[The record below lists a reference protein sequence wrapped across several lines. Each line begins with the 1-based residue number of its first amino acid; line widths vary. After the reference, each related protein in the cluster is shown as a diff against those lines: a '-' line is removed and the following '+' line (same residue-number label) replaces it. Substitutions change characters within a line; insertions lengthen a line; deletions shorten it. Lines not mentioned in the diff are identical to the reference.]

1 METDRRID
9 KNIWSFSVVFDK
21 SSRYIVNG
29 IYCMPTFLFKILKGE
44 KMKFFHLSDLHI
56 GLRLMNYDLK
66 KDFEYIFAQIITW
79 AKKEEPEVIVIAGDI
94 YDKAVPSAE
103 AVEMFDRLMEGLVQ
117 ALPKANVL
125 IIAGNHDSA
134 TRINLFRN
142 VLKSRK
148 IYMIGQP
155 PRTKEEYMEKVT
167 VQDQYGEVNFYL
179 LPFVRP
185 SVVREIVGM
194 DQQGNYRGYDA
205 SLRVMIEREHIDT
218 SKRNVLVSH
227 QFFLPT
233 GEKAENVA
241 RAESEI
247 RMVGNIDEVCADIL
261 EVFDYAALGH
271 IHKPMK
277 VGSEVYRYCGTPMP
291 MSISEAGQQKGIIV
305 VEMEEKGVVKTRV
318 LPLNP
323 LHQVRVI
330 SGKLEEILMKESTDY
345 VSIQLTDEGEINV
358 FDMQERIRRKFPNVL
373 EVRRQNLQSVDYQ
386 MQYDPEEDMDA
397 FSLCRTFLKD
407 VDQEEEKLLK
417 EVINFV
423 QEVEGCDQ

>member
-1 METDRRID
+1 M
-9 KNIWSFSVVFDK
+9 
-21 SSRYIVNG
+21 
-29 IYCMPTFLFKILKGE
+29 
-44 KMKFFHLSDLHI
+44 
-56 GLRLMNYDLK
+56 
-66 KDFEYIFAQIITW
+66 
-79 AKKEEPEVIVIAGDI
+79 IAGDI

-227 QFFLPT
+227 QFFSLR
-233 GEKAENVA
+233 ERRQK
-241 RAESEI
+241 
-247 RMVGNIDEVCADIL
+247 MWQ
-261 EVFDYAALGH
+261 
-271 IHKPMK
+271 
-277 VGSEVYRYCGTPMP
+277 
-291 MSISEAGQQKGIIV
+291 GQNQKFV
-305 VEMEEKGVVKTRV
+305 W
-318 LPLNP
+318 L
-323 LHQVRVI
+323 
-330 SGKLEEILMKESTDY
+330 EILMRS
-345 VSIQLTDEGEINV
+345 
-358 FDMQERIRRKFPNVL
+358 
-373 EVRRQNLQSVDYQ
+373 VRTYWR
-386 MQYDPEEDMDA
+386 
-397 FSLCRTFLKD
+397 FLIMLHWD
-407 VDQEEEKLLK
+407 
-417 EVINFV
+417 IFTSR
-423 QEVEGCDQ
+423 

>member
-1 METDRRID
+1 
-9 KNIWSFSVVFDK
+9 
-21 SSRYIVNG
+21 
-29 IYCMPTFLFKILKGE
+29 
-44 KMKFFHLSDLHI
+44 
-56 GLRLMNYDLK
+56 MNYDLK

-330 SGKLEEILMKESTDY
+330 SGKLEEILMKESIDY

-386 MQYDPEEDMDA
+386 MQYDPEEDMDT
-397 FSLCRTFLKD
+397 FSLCRAFLKD

>member
-1 METDRRID
+1 
-9 KNIWSFSVVFDK
+9 
-21 SSRYIVNG
+21 
-29 IYCMPTFLFKILKGE
+29 
-44 KMKFFHLSDLHI
+44 MKFFHLSDLHI

-142 VLKSRK
+142 VLKSQK

-205 SLRVMIEREHIDT
+205 SLRVMIEREHIDI

-323 LHQVRVI
+323 LHQVCVI

-397 FSLCRTFLKD
+397 FSLCRAFLKD

>member
-1 METDRRID
+1 
-9 KNIWSFSVVFDK
+9 
-21 SSRYIVNG
+21 
-29 IYCMPTFLFKILKGE
+29 
-44 KMKFFHLSDLHI
+44 MKFFHLSDLHI

-103 AVEMFDRLMEGLVQ
+103 AVEMFDRLMEDLVQ
-117 ALPKANVL
+117 ALPRANVL

-142 VLKSRK
+142 VLKSQK

-155 PRTKEEYMEKVT
+155 PRTKEEFMEKVT

-194 DQQGNYRGYDA
+194 DQQGNYRGYDV

-227 QFFLPT
+227 QFFLPV

-323 LHQVRVI
+323 LHQVSVI

-397 FSLCRTFLKD
+397 FSLCRAFLKD

>member
-1 METDRRID
+1 
-9 KNIWSFSVVFDK
+9 
-21 SSRYIVNG
+21 
-29 IYCMPTFLFKILKGE
+29 MPTFLFKILKGE

-103 AVEMFDRLMEGLVQ
+103 AVEMFDRLMEDLVQ
-117 ALPKANVL
+117 ALPRANVL

-142 VLKSRK
+142 VLKSQK

-194 DQQGNYRGYDA
+194 DQQGNYRGYDV

-227 QFFLPT
+227 QFFLPV

-323 LHQVRVI
+323 LHQVSVI

-345 VSIQLTDEGEINV
+345 MSIQLTDEGEINV

-397 FSLCRTFLKD
+397 FSLCRAFLKD

>member
-1 METDRRID
+1 
-9 KNIWSFSVVFDK
+9 
-21 SSRYIVNG
+21 
-29 IYCMPTFLFKILKGE
+29 
-44 KMKFFHLSDLHI
+44 MKFFHLSDLHI

-227 QFFLPT
+227 QFFSLR
-233 GEKAENVA
+233 ERRQK
-241 RAESEI
+241 
-247 RMVGNIDEVCADIL
+247 MWQ
-261 EVFDYAALGH
+261 
-271 IHKPMK
+271 
-277 VGSEVYRYCGTPMP
+277 
-291 MSISEAGQQKGIIV
+291 GQNQKFV
-305 VEMEEKGVVKTRV
+305 W
-318 LPLNP
+318 L
-323 LHQVRVI
+323 
-330 SGKLEEILMKESTDY
+330 EILMRS
-345 VSIQLTDEGEINV
+345 
-358 FDMQERIRRKFPNVL
+358 
-373 EVRRQNLQSVDYQ
+373 VRTYWR
-386 MQYDPEEDMDA
+386 
-397 FSLCRTFLKD
+397 FLIM
-407 VDQEEEKLLK
+407 LHWG
-417 EVINFV
+417 IFTSR
-423 QEVEGCDQ
+423 

>member
-1 METDRRID
+1 
-9 KNIWSFSVVFDK
+9 
-21 SSRYIVNG
+21 
-29 IYCMPTFLFKILKGE
+29 MPTFLFKILKGE
-44 KMKFFHLSDLHI
+44 KMKFFHLSDLH
-56 GLRLMNYDLK
+56 RLMNYDLK

-103 AVEMFDRLMEGLVQ
+103 AVEMFDRLMEDLVQ
-117 ALPKANVL
+117 ALPRANVL

-142 VLKSRK
+142 VLKSQK
-148 IYMIGQP
+148 I
-155 PRTKEEYMEKVT
+155 YMEKVT

-227 QFFLPT
+227 QFFLPV

-277 VGSEVYRYCGTPMP
+277 VGSEVYRYCGTLRR
-291 MSISEAGQQKGIIV
+291 GNK
-305 VEMEEKGVVKTRV
+305 R
-318 LPLNP
+318 
-323 LHQVRVI
+323 
-330 SGKLEEILMKESTDY
+330 ES
-345 VSIQLTDEGEINV
+345 
-358 FDMQERIRRKFPNVL
+358 
-373 EVRRQNLQSVDYQ
+373 
-386 MQYDPEEDMDA
+386 
-397 FSLCRTFLKD
+397 
-407 VDQEEEKLLK
+407 LLWRWK
-417 EVINFV
+417 KRE
-423 QEVEGCDQ
+423 

>member
-1 METDRRID
+1 
-9 KNIWSFSVVFDK
+9 
-21 SSRYIVNG
+21 
-29 IYCMPTFLFKILKGE
+29 
-44 KMKFFHLSDLHI
+44 
-56 GLRLMNYDLK
+56 MNYDLK

-103 AVEMFDRLMEGLVQ
+103 AVEMFDRLMEDLVQ
-117 ALPKANVL
+117 ALPRANVL

-142 VLKSRK
+142 VLKSQK

-227 QFFLPT
+227 QFFLPV

-323 LHQVRVI
+323 LHQVCVI

-397 FSLCRTFLKD
+397 FSLCRAFLKD

>member
-1 METDRRID
+1 
-9 KNIWSFSVVFDK
+9 
-21 SSRYIVNG
+21 
-29 IYCMPTFLFKILKGE
+29 
-44 KMKFFHLSDLHI
+44 MKFFHLSDLHI

-194 DQQGNYRGYDA
+194 DQQGN
-205 SLRVMIEREHIDT
+205 L
-218 SKRNVLVSH
+218 LVSH

-397 FSLCRTFLKD
+397 FSLCRAFLKD